1 MFSNTF
7 AGIAPSSAPSFIA
20 AQILGGVVGFALIR
34 VLYPKPAEEPTDQNE
49 PMGAQTAEEV
59 L

>member
-20 AQILGGVVGFALIR
+20 AQIVGGVVAFAAIKT
-34 VLYPKPAEEPTDQNE
+34 LYPAITPDEAADILFPHHLEQEAT
-49 PMGAQTAEEV
+49 
-59 L
+59 

>member
-20 AQILGGVVGFALIR
+20 AQILGGVVAFALVR
-34 VLYPKPAEEPTDQNE
+34 ALYPKRADQPTDQNE
-49 PMGAQTAEEV
+49 SMAAQTAEEV
-59 L
+59 V